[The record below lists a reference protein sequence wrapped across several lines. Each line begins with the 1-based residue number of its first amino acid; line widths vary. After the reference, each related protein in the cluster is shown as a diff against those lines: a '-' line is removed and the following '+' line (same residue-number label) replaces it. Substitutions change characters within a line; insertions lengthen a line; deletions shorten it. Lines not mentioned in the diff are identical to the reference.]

1 MSLST
6 WWAGCGF
13 RSRRRRNR
21 RSQRGFFLVEALVLS
36 FLAFGCG
43 ASVVACRVL
52 AESRVAAGAEIT
64 AAYLAQEQNTWIEG
78 QPSSYLRAHG
88 TIPWRGEE
96 AAALERNG
104 ARFEISSVVAP
115 HPETGA
121 LASVETRVRWQI
133 GERAREKTYRKL
145 VACHE

>member
-1 MSLST
+1 MSLSM
-6 WWAGCGF
+6 WWAGCGS
-13 RSRRRRNR
+13 RSRRRN
-21 RSQRGFFLVEALVLS
+21 SWNQRGFFLAEALLLS

-43 ASVVACRVL
+43 ASVVAYRVL
-52 AESRVAAGAEIT
+52 AEGRVAAGAEIT
-64 AAYLAQEQNTWIEG
+64 AAYLAQEQNAWIEG

-88 TIPWRGEE
+88 TIPWLGEE
-96 AAALERNG
+96 SSALERNG
-104 ARFEISSVVAP
+104 ARFEILSTVAP

-145 VACHE
+145 VAYHE